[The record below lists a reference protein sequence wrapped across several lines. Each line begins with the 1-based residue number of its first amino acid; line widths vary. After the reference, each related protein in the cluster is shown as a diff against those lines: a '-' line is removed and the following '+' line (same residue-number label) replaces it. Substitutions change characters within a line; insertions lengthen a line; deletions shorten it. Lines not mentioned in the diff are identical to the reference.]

1 MSQIT
6 FDAFHAPERPT
17 LPAFAKR
24 KGWRALALSVL
35 IHLSIIAIA
44 GWLAVNKNTTPVAV
58 PPPAIEAR
66 LIPFIAP
73 PKPAEPVS
81 VSPQLEQDIEEQH
94 TQLAPADSTKPE
106 ANAEPEVNNPEP
118 AQEAVNSEPPSQP
131 QTVTAAPVV
140 TEQQPTSTLS
150 SRERLDRFF
159 SAQRQ
164 LQMEETAQQ
173 AAKTFREQKTS
184 PVIVDSRKNNPKPI
198 QDGPAPKRV
207 NCSSTV
213 NKSVALLGSLFGG
226 NMKCTEPPDFEGF
239 IEARKNGTHK

>member
-6 FDAFHAPERPT
+6 FEAFHAPERPS

-35 IHLSIIAIA
+35 IHLSVIAIA
-44 GWLAVNKNTTPVAV
+44 GWLAVNKSTTPVTAPPQAV
-58 PPPAIEAR
+58 EAR

-73 PKPAEPVS
+73 PHSTEAVS
-81 VSPQLEQDIEEQH
+81 VAPQLEQDIDEQ
-94 TQLAPADSTKPE
+94 QSQDAPADVAKPE
-106 ANAEPEVNNPEP
+106 VIAEPEVNNPEP
-118 AQEAVNSEPPSQP
+118 AQEAVKSDPRP
-131 QTVTAAPVV
+131 QLQAVTTAPVG
-140 TEQQPTSTLS
+140 TEQPTSTLS

-159 SAQRQ
+159 NAQRQ
-164 LQMEETAQQ
+164 QQIEETAQQ
-173 AAKTFREQKTS
+173 AARTFREQKTS
-184 PVIVDSRKNNPKPI
+184 PVIVDSRKSNPKPI
-198 QDGPAPKRV
+198 QDGSAPKRV